1 MRVSWSSSLPFLPLF
16 ILLSSSISTLPFVDA
31 QRRSRLWMLTGGDK
45 FQGDI
50 DGVDASLLHEPKG
63 FVLFNALKNRGLRW
77 PNGVIPYELDP
88 NFTAH
93 ELEVMKK
100 AFSSYSKSTCIR
112 FEPRDGEKD
121 FLNVVKGYGCYS
133 QVGRTGGKQE
143 ISLGRGCLFH
153 EIVVHELM
161 HAVGFWHEHSRADR
175 DDHIKIVWENIL
187 PGMKS
192 QFDKISAALQDTQ
205 GEAYDY
211 RSIMHYDSTAFSKN
225 GKDTI
230 TTVVNGFTSVIGQ
243 ATDLSKNDIIK
254 INKLYECPMG
264 ERKKTQS
271 REEDQ
276 EKEREMKLRKMKE
289 KNGGEPPGSGKG
301 KRKCVDHFVDCAHFS
316 RYCDR
321 PSFFF
326 IMKSYCP
333 RTCRHC
339 TEKEMKKD
347 EERDEEMEG
356 EDEEE

>member
-1 MRVSWSSSLPFLPLF
+1 YSIALLCCMLSLIP
-16 ILLSSSISTLPFVDA
+16 SIEA
-31 QRRSRLWMLTGGDK
+31 QRRSRLWMLTGGNK

-50 DGVDASLLHEPKG
+50 DGVDERLLLEPKG

-77 PNGVIPYELDP
+77 PDGIIPYVLDP
-88 NFTAH
+88 NFTSH
-93 ELEVMKK
+93 EAEVIKK
-100 AFSSYSKSTCIR
+100 AFASYRKSTCIR

-243 ATDLSKNDIIK
+243 ATDLSKNDIVK
-254 INKLYECPMG
+254 INKLYECPSG
-264 ERKKTQS
+264 ERKKTQP
-271 REEDQ
+271 REEDM
-276 EKEREMKLRKMKE
+276 EKEREMKLRKIKEKEKE
-289 KNGGEPPGSGKG
+289 KNGGNGGANG
-301 KRKCVDHFVDCAHFS
+301 KRKCVDHFVDCAHFA

-339 TEKEMKKD
+339 TEKDATKD
-347 EERDEEMEG
+347 DESGRDEEFEIQ
-356 EDEEE
+356 EEEE